1 MKKLSDSFFAAPQI
15 QLRDIPRLV
24 DAGFKTVICNRPDG
38 EDAGQP
44 AFASVAAAAEAAGL
58 MAVHLPVVSG
68 AITPDQVRAFAD
80 VLARVPG
87 PVFAYCRSGSRC
99 EILWTRVQAQGK
111 PT

>member
-1 MKKLSDSFFAAPQI
+1 MRKLSPTLSVAAQI
-15 QLRDIPRLV
+15 QPNDIPRLV
-24 DAGFKTVICNRPDG
+24 AAGFKSIICNRPDG

-44 AFASVAAAAEAAGL
+44 SFATIAAAVEAAGG

-80 VLARVPG
+80 LLARLPS
-87 PVFAYCRSGSRC
+87 PIFAYCRSGARC
-99 EILWTRVQAQGK
+99 EMLWAQGQGL